1 MHKAF
6 IPCLVLTAL
15 AMSPDLTGAQGQD
28 AGQSAG
34 LVWNGSVE
42 QKISGLMTVW
52 AEAKFN
58 FPFFDRRPGLN
69 WDEKVKE
76 YIPRVIAAHDLAGYY
91 RVLAEFA
98 ALLKDGHTAVNPPGW
113 PFPPGMDKPPV
124 ELQAIEG
131 KFVVARVGDTA
142 EADAQHIGPGLEVLE
157 IDGTPIAGYLAEH
170 VLRYESR
177 GTKQADES
185 IELWHV
191 LDGPKGSV
199 TSLKVKD
206 LQGATRTVTLTRDST
221 TRGGSTFQWRFI
233 DWYTAQQPVDARMIG
248 NGVLYIRLANF
259 GDEKLVGEFEK
270 VFDATRW
277 RAVRGVIVD
286 VRYNPGGDSDVAYAI
301 VSHFIDR
308 PVKAGIWR
316 SPKYVPAHRGW
327 NFKPEW
333 EEGTTGAEFIRPRAG
348 ARYSGPL
355 VILTGPATYSA
366 AEDFIVPLHAAGR
379 AVLVGEM
386 TAGSTGNPLRVPLPG
401 GGNFRV
407 VTLDCRYPDG
417 REFVGI
423 GILPDVEVHPTQADV
438 ASGHDRVLARA
449 LDVIEAGE
457 VPRLARVVGG

>member
-1 MHKAF
+1 MHRAF
-6 IPCLVLTAL
+6 IPWLVLAAL
-15 AMSPDLTGAQGQD
+15 VVGANGAGAQGQNT
-28 AGQSAG
+28 GQDAG

-76 YIPRVIAAHDLAGYY
+76 YIPRVIAAPDLASYY
-91 RVLAEFA
+91 KVLTEFA

-113 PFPPGMDKPPV
+113 PFPPGMDKPAV
-124 ELQAIEG
+124 ELQAVEG
-131 KFVVARVGDTA
+131 KFVVARTGDTA
-142 EADAQHIGPGLEVLE
+142 EIDAQHIRPGLEVLE
-157 IDGTPIAGYLAEH
+157 IDGTPVRDYFAEH

-185 IELWHV
+185 IELWHI

-221 TRGGSTFQWRFI
+221 NRDGSPFQWRFI
-233 DWYTAQQPVDARMIG
+233 DWYTAQHPVDARMIDK
-248 NGVLYIRLANF
+248 GVLYIRLANF
-259 GDEKLVGEFEK
+259 DDEKLVEAFQK
-270 VFDATRW
+270 MFDATEW
-277 RAVRGVIVD
+277 PAVRGVIVD
-286 VRYNPGGDSDVAYAI
+286 VRYNPGGNSDLAYAI
-301 VSHFIDR
+301 VSHFINR
-308 PVKAGIWR
+308 PVKSGIWR
-316 SPKYVPAHRGW
+316 SPKYIPAHRSW
-327 NFKPEW
+327 NFEPEW
-333 EEGTTGAEFIRPRAG
+333 QEGTTGAEFIQPRAG
-348 ARYSGPL
+348 TRYSGPL
-355 VILTGPATYSA
+355 VVLTGSATYSS

-379 AVLVGEM
+379 AILVGEK

-407 VTLDCRYPDG
+407 VTLECRYPDG

-423 GILPDVEVHPTQADV
+423 GIQPDVEVHPTQADI
-438 ASGHDRVLARA
+438 ASGRDRVLVRA
-449 LDVIEAGE
+449 IDVIATGQSPAGK
-457 VPRLARVVGG
+457 